1 MRFLIAN
8 DDVEA
13 VYRLQDNWNLQLLDF
28 TNVLDWNGKLQKI
41 FFGWILFQNW
51 FVLHWSLLDNTA
63 NYTHHVKGVFIIQ
76 SCLKDI
82 CIISW
87 IEGKAQNSLKSTMP
101 GEESWKHKDFS
112 SLCTFS
118 MLKPKPILCNCCTTN
133 SEPPL
138 LWCIL
143 AANAR
148 SKGQSMVL
156 GLASLI
162 SVWPIA
168 AIFTS
173 FGFDRGGQRERMKNR
188 CVSGTKE
195 SIVKLFKSSN
205 EKMVLIWSVR
215 SLTSGL
221 IKSAAR
227 LIALAFSSSSC
238 FSLPCL

>member
-1 MRFLIAN
+1 MYSINIYIYSDLTHEARPVGNTSAQICSWSKKISYGCDVLIAN

-13 VYRLQDNWNLQLLDF
+13 VYRLQDNWNLQLIDF
-28 TNVLDWNGKLQKI
+28 TSVLDWNGKLQKI

-51 FVLHWSLLDNTA
+51 FVLHWTLLDNTA
-63 NYTHHVKGVFIIQ
+63 NYTHHVKSVFTIQ

-143 AANAR
+143 AANAS

-156 GLASLI
+156 
-162 SVWPIA
+162 
-168 AIFTS
+168 
-173 FGFDRGGQRERMKNR
+173 DRLMLDR
-188 CVSGTKE
+188 
-195 SIVKLFKSSN
+195 
-205 EKMVLIWSVR
+205 
-215 SLTSGL
+215 
-221 IKSAAR
+221 
-227 LIALAFSSSSC
+227 
-238 FSLPCL
+238 

>member
-8 DDVEA
+8 YDVEA

-51 FVLHWSLLDNTA
+51 FVLHWTLFDNTA
-63 NYTHHVKGVFIIQ
+63 NYTHHVKSVFTIQ

-101 GEESWKHKDFS
+101 GEESWKQKDFS
-112 SLCTFS
+112 SSRTFS

-148 SKGQSMVL
+148 SNGQSMVL
-156 GLASLI
+156 GLARLI
-162 SVWPIA
+162 SAWPIA

-173 FGFDRGGQRERMKNR
+173 FGFDWGGQSERMKK
-188 CVSGTKE
+188 CSVSGTKE
-195 SIVKLFKSSN
+195 SIAELFNSSN
-205 EKMVLIWSVR
+205 GKKVSVWSVR
-215 SLTSGL
+215 PFWSDQVCSQ
-221 IKSAAR
+221 
-227 LIALAFSSSSC
+227 FHYSC
-238 FSLPCL
+238 LLVIILF